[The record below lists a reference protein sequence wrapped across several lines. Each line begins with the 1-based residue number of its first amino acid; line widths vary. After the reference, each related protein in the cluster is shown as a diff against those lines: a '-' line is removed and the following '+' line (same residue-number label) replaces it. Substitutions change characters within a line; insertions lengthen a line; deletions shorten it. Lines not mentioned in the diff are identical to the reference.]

1 MTTPII
7 TPATISLYFV
17 MGETGGAE
25 FLNAPYHCK
34 IAIAR
39 RFRTKRSRETLKDF
53 RAQVKRKYPANVA
66 PNVYLNLD
74 ASMDL
79 RRILILKK
87 HERLRAVCAQTRP
100 PGSPILTC

>member
-39 RFRTKRSRETLKDF
+39 RFRAQRSRDTLKDF
-53 RAQVKRKYPANVA
+53 RVKRKYPANIA
-66 PNVYLNLD
+66 PNAYLISE
-74 ASMDL
+74 ASMNL
-79 RRILILKK
+79 RILI
-87 HERLRAVCAQTRP
+87 
-100 PGSPILTC
+100 